1 MRFVNRSHREG
12 PLGTCFNQDGD
23 GGFRGSG
30 NLLEQYPEMPDVLG
44 LSSPFHYRP
53 GDVTVHLGTSF

>member
-1 MRFVNRSHREG
+1 
-12 PLGTCFNQDGD
+12 
-23 GGFRGSG
+23 
-30 NLLEQYPEMPDVLG
+30 MPDVLG